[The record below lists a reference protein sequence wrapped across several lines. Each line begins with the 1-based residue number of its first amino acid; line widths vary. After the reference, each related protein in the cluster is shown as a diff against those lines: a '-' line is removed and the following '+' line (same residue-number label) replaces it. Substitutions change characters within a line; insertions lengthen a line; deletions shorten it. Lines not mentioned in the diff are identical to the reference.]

1 MKRPVVTI
9 IALSMFALG
18 RLNSQTG
25 ASQAPAAASNSPQGS
40 QSITITRSGLRQT
53 EKGPAERFTGSVE
66 IEPLFPVHDPSHVL
80 GGSVTFQPGA
90 RTAWHEH
97 VLGQILIVTA
107 GTGWVQQWG
116 GPIQEIQKGD
126 VIWIPARVKHWHGA
140 TPNTAMTHIAIVELR
155 NGYGG
160 EWFEK
165 VTDEQYRK

>member
-1 MKRPVVTI
+1 MKLLVVTLI
-9 IALSMFALG
+9 SLSMFAFG
-18 RLNSQTG
+18 RWSSQPG
-25 ASQAPAAASNSPQGS
+25 ASQAPASTSTSPQES
-40 QSITITRSGLRQT
+40 QSIQITRSGTRQT
-53 EKGPAERFTGSVE
+53 NKGPAERFTGSVE
-66 IEPLFPVHDPSHVL
+66 IEPLFPVRDPSHVL